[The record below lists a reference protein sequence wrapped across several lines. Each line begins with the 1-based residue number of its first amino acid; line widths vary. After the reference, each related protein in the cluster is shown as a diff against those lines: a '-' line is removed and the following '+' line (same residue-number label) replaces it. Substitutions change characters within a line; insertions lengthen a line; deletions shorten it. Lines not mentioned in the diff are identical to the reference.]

1 MAPASLLQARLVA
14 ACPGRP
20 PSCTQWALAGC
31 VGRMGRLAV
40 GAAEHQA
47 SEHTA
52 ASRWDRD
59 WGAGGGARQPAHL
72 AHAPAKAWPASA
84 LLSPPDIEGPE
95 PPQNTKGDATSRGP
109 GPSRGTAPSGTDARP
124 GTAQGSRVHT
134 WGAADTWLLACAQ
147 RPHRGPPAAA
157 PAALGPAG
165 LRRRV
170 DTCHQSS
177 RCPSLPVS
185 AHAQDGAP
193 LTSPDTATHWGGDQA
208 LRRTRTQGRQVGA
221 VNPEARGQT
230 PAAGQARS

>member
-1 MAPASLLQARLVA
+1 
-14 ACPGRP
+14 
-20 PSCTQWALAGC
+20 
-31 VGRMGRLAV
+31 MGRLAV
-40 GAAEHQA
+40 GATEHQA

-59 WGAGGGARQPAHL
+59 WGTGGGARQPAHL
-72 AHAPAKAWPASA
+72 AHAPAEAWPASA
-84 LLSPPDIEGPE
+84 PLSPPDIERPE
-95 PPQNTKGDATSRGP
+95 PPQNTKGDATSRGL

-134 WGAADTWLLACAQ
+134 WGAADTWLLACAP

-208 LRRTRTQGRQVGA
+208 RGEPGPREGRWALRTLR
-221 VNPEARGQT
+221 PEARPPPLARPGRKPPLD
-230 PAAGQARS
+230 PARWQAVTYGVTAGEMHSG